1 MTPLTDEV
9 RDLLTAPNLVHLA
22 TLMPDGSPHTVAV
35 WADLEGDHIFFF
47 TQPQSRKARNLEQ
60 DPRVALSVVDRDNPY
75 RSARVRGRVVA
86 THTGDEALA
95 MIDRLSQSY
104 IGEPFPMRT
113 GTVYEIEAEHAGFME
128 LPFRPTPS

>member
-113 GTVYEIEAEHAGFME
+113 GTVYEIEAAHAGFLE

>member
-35 WADLEGDHIFFF
+35 WADLEGDHVFFF
-47 TQPQSRKARNLEQ
+47 TQPQSRKARNLEA
-60 DPRVALSVVDRDNPY
+60 DPRVALSVVDRNNPY

-86 THTGDEALA
+86 THTGDEALVI
-95 MIDRLSQSY
+95 IDRLAQAY

-113 GTVYEIEAEHAGFME
+113 GTVYEIEPEHAGFME
-128 LPFRPTPS
+128 LPFRDTPR

>member
-113 GTVYEIEAEHAGFME
+113 GTVYEIEPEHAGFME
-128 LPFRPTPS
+128 LPFRDTPR